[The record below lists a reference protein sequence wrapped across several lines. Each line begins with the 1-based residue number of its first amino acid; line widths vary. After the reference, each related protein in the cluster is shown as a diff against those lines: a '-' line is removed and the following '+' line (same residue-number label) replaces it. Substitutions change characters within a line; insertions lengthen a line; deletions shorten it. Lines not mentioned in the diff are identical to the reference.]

1 MNTYEF
7 IIIITNT
14 YKLYEKTGNYP
25 FYIAHMPDLFGS
37 IPTNVFYDWIL
48 AEILRTTKCT
58 LKLPELFQKLKSCL

>member
-1 MNTYEF
+1 MNTYEL

-37 IPTNVFYDWIL
+37 IPTYIFYD
-48 AEILRTTKCT
+48 
-58 LKLPELFQKLKSCL
+58 